1 MQFEKI
7 NILDALAI
15 TSLAVGLVMA
25 IFYGQDNLSIGIVG
39 ALAGYI
45 GGKHSNKEGEVKWK
59 YLLIQDIW

>member
-7 NILDALAI
+7 NILDGLAV

-45 GGKHSNKEGEVKWK
+45 GGKHSNKEGEVK
-59 YLLIQDIW
+59 

>member
-7 NILDALAI
+7 NILDALVI
-15 TSLAVGLVMA
+15 LALTIGLIMA

-45 GGKHSNKEGEVKWK
+45 GGKHSNKEGEVK
-59 YLLIQDIW
+59 

>member
-1 MQFEKI
+1 MRKKEFNLRFEKI
-7 NILDALAI
+7 NILDGLAI

-45 GGKHSNKEGEVKWK
+45 GGKHSTNKEGEVK
-59 YLLIQDIW
+59 

>member
-1 MQFEKI
+1 MRKKGFNLQFEKI
-7 NILDALAI
+7 NILDGLAI

-45 GGKHSNKEGEVKWK
+45 GGKHSNKEGDFK
-59 YLLIQDIW
+59 

>member
-7 NILDALAI
+7 NILDGLAI

-45 GGKHSNKEGEVKWK
+45 GGKHSNKEGDFK
-59 YLLIQDIW
+59 

>member
-7 NILDALAI
+7 NILDGLAI

-25 IFYGQDNLSIGIVG
+25 IFYRQDNLSIGIVG

-45 GGKHSNKEGEVKWK
+45 GGKHSNKEGGS
-59 YLLIQDIW
+59 

>member
-7 NILDALAI
+7 NILDGLAI

-45 GGKHSNKEGEVKWK
+45 GGKNSTNKEGEVK
-59 YLLIQDIW
+59 